1 MDTSGQAAEQIVRY
15 SIEGME
21 YTLRV
26 AGKGTERLAAALL
39 ALSQSQQKTKGK
51 TTLHALLKSQK
62 ELTVFTIPDAR
73 LKDFAGEAKRYGVLY
88 CVLKEKHPGQGAL
101 CDILVRAEDAAKLN
115 RIVERLG
122 LNQVAVASPPEQGQ
136 DREQEAQEVQAA
148 EDLLEQIL
156 TPPEAERENPTMAQT
171 EASALSGHG
180 SRPSAMATE
189 PSNPNQRPSVRATL
203 EKIRQEQMQNPM
215 LNLDK
220 SEVRMAQII
229 HISEK
234 EER

>member
-15 SIEGME
+15 SMEGME

-62 ELTVFTIPDAR
+62 ELTVFTIPDAK
-73 LKDFAGEAKRYGVLY
+73 LKDFATEAKRYGVLY

-122 LNQVAVASPPEQGQ
+122 LNQVAVVSQPEQEQ
-136 DREQEAQEVQAA
+136 DQEAQEVQAA

-156 TPPEAERENPTMAQT
+156 TPPEAEQENPTMAQT
-171 EASALSGHG
+171 EASALSGPG

-189 PSNPNQRPSVRATL
+189 PLTPNQRPSVRAAL

-220 SEVRMAQII
+220 TEVRVEQII

>member
-21 YTLRV
+21 YTLKL

-73 LKDFAGEAKRYGVLY
+73 LKDFATEAKRYGVLY
-88 CVLKEKHPGQGAL
+88 CVLKEKNPGPNAL

-122 LNQVAVASPPEQGQ
+122 LNQVAVAAPPEQKP
-136 DREQEAQEVQAA
+136 DREAQEIQAA
-148 EDLLEQIL
+148 GDLLEQIL
-156 TPPEAERENPTMAQT
+156 TPPEAEKENPIMAQT

-180 SRPSAMATE
+180 SRPSATATE
-189 PSNPNQRPSVRATL
+189 TLSPNQRPSIRAAL
-203 EKIRQEQMQNPM
+203 SKIRQEQMQNPL

-220 SEVRMAQII
+220 TEVCMEQII
-229 HISEK
+229 HISDK

>member
-15 SIEGME
+15 SMEGME
-21 YTLRV
+21 YTLKL

-73 LKDFAGEAKRYGVLY
+73 LKEFATEAKRYGVLY
-88 CVLKEKHPGQGAL
+88 CVLKEKHPNQNAL

-122 LNQVAVASPPEQGQ
+122 LNQVAVASPPERES
-136 DREQEAQEVQAA
+136 DREAQEIQAA
-148 EDLLEQIL
+148 GDLLEQIL
-156 TPPEAERENPTMAQT
+156 TPPEAEKENPTMAQT
-171 EASALSGHG
+171 EASALSGPG
-180 SRPSAMATE
+180 SRPSATATE
-189 PSNPNQRPSVRATL
+189 PRSSNQRPSIRAAL
-203 EKIRQEQMQNPM
+203 AKIRQEQMQTPM

-220 SEVRMAQII
+220 AEVRMEQII
-229 HISEK
+229 HISDK